1 MGTQSKHELKPV
13 NAMQAND
20 EQRMLHDAAIAFT
33 ERDTNLKRVRALRG
47 VAPGFDRPLWQK
59 MAELGWLG
67 IVIPEEYGGQG
78 LGFAELRVVTETLSR
93 ALVPEPLTACA
104 VLARGAVLYGDNAAL
119 KAQLL
124 PAIAKG
130 DLILGVAWQ
139 EQLGGLNPT
148 TIATTAVTQ
157 SSGSVVLNGTKRFV
171 TPAAGADGFIVSAL
185 HGAALALYYVPA
197 NADGLSCTLER
208 HADGTFAGLLQFKDV
223 AVRAKHIVAT
233 AATAQAALVRAI
245 DEATVMAGVELYGVM
260 SRALQIA
267 LDYMNTRVQFG
278 KQIGTYQALQHRAVD
293 LYIQKALC
301 VGALDD
307 AIRVL
312 DGKVDGNV
320 DGQVS
325 DAERSAAASRA
336 KSRCADAAFAI
347 TRESIRF
354 HGAMGIVD
362 ECDIGLYLQRALT
375 LSAWLGNGAEHRRRY
390 ASVSPFEIE
399 EISASPHR
407 KESPPG
413 TDWNAMNDADFRLE
427 VRGFFEREYP
437 ENIRYLLRRAR
448 WSEIG
453 GWVAKLANKGWI
465 APAWP
470 RELGGMGLSPA
481 KQIIFIEERERWG
494 VCRAPDQG
502 VVMIGP
508 LLMRYGTEEQ
518 KRRFLPKIIS
528 GEHVWCQ
535 GYSEPNAGSDLAS
548 LTTEAVLD
556 GDEWVIN
563 GRKIWTSLAHDSTH
577 MFLLARTDRNAK
589 RQAGISFFLLDLKT
603 PGITIRPIPNIEGY
617 AEFCEDV
624 FDNVRIPKDNIVG
637 EVNQGWTVA
646 KTLLTFERLH
656 NGGPRRALYT
666 LTKIPA
672 VAQQRG
678 IWNDAE
684 FQSKFTKLRLD
695 VADLA
700 SAYQRYADIIGLGQ
714 SPDPG
719 ISMLKIW
726 ASETHTRLSELL
738 IETAGDAGSIRD
750 EKLAFGDSEFDLLQT
765 FYAGLHAMI
774 GAGSNDIQRNVLAK
788 RVLGMPG

>member
-1 MGTQSKHELKPV
+1 MSTPLQHEMKPV
-13 NAMQAND
+13 NTTQATD
-20 EQRMLHDAAIAFT
+20 EQRMLRDAAIAFT
-33 ERDTNLKRVRALRG
+33 ERDTHLKRVRGLRG
-47 VAPGFDRPLWQK
+47 VAPGFDREVWKK
-59 MAELGWLG
+59 MADLGWLG
-67 IVIPEEYGGQG
+67 ILTPEQYGGQG
-78 LGFAELRVVTETLSR
+78 LGFAELRVVAEELAR
-93 ALVPEPLTACA
+93 VLVPEPLTACA
-104 VLARGAVLYGDNAAL
+104 VLARGVLLHGDNAEL
-119 KAQLL
+119 KAKLL
-124 PAIAKG
+124 PALAKG
-130 DLILGVAWQ
+130 ELILGVAWQ
-139 EQLGGLNPT
+139 EQLGGINPAAIEMKA
-148 TIATTAVTQ
+148 IAQ
-157 SSGSVVLNGTKRFV
+157 PSGGVVLNGAKRFV

-185 HGAALALYYVPA
+185 HAGALCLYYVPA
-197 NADGLSCTLER
+197 DNKGITCTLER
-208 HADGTFAGLLQFKDV
+208 RADGTFAGIVQFKDV
-223 AVRAKHIVAT
+223 TIPADRVVAT
-233 AATAQAALVRAI
+233 AATANTALTRAI

-260 SRALQIA
+260 SRALEIA
-267 LDYMNTRVQFG
+267 LDYMSTRVQFG

-307 AIRVL
+307 AIRLL
-312 DGKVDGNV
+312 DGEA
-320 DGQVS
+320 S

-336 KSRCADAAFAI
+336 KSRCSDAAFAI

-375 LSAWLGNGAEHRRRY
+375 LSAWLGNGSEHRRRF
-390 ASVSPFEIE
+390 ARVSPFEVE
-399 EISASPHR
+399 EVTASQQR
-407 KESPPG
+407 RESPPG
-413 TDWNAMNDADFRLE
+413 TDWNAMNDGDFRME
-427 VRGFFEREYP
+427 VRSFLEQEYP
-437 ENIRYLLRRAR
+437 GHLRYLLRRAR

-453 GWVAKLANKGWI
+453 GWVAKLAKKGWI

-508 LLMRYGTEEQ
+508 LLMRYGAEEQ
-518 KRRFLPKIIS
+518 KQRFLPKIIS

-556 GDEWVIN
+556 GDQWVIN

-603 PGITIRPIPNIEGY
+603 PGVTIRPIPNIEGY

-624 FDNVRIPKDNIVG
+624 FDNVRIPKENIVG

-678 IWNDAE
+678 LWEDAE
-684 FQSKFTKLRLD
+684 FQSKFTRLRLD

-738 IETAGDAGSIRD
+738 IETAGDAGNIRD